1 MTEQAFY
8 QAVYDRANEV
18 CINPLLL
25 ISGIEGLYTFR
36 EVELSNINYVFLDS
50 LILTIFALRVGEEFH
65 SLAEERLSNQNEKLM
80 QAAAVELSPLS
91 KEEIDQSSN
100 TYLKSFAHLLNGKS
114 IIRGYHIKALE
125 VAALEINKA
134 QMIFKNNSI
143 SSIIMTIC
151 KNDMNGH
158 LGLASLF
165 NY

>member
-8 QAVYDRANEV
+8 QAVNDRANEA

-36 EVELSNINYVFLDS
+36 EVELSNINYIFLDS
-50 LILTIFALRVGEEFH
+50 LILTIFALRVGEQFH
-65 SLAEERLSNQNEKLM
+65 VLAEEKLSSTNDKIM
-80 QAAAVELSPLS
+80 QAAAMELSPLS

-100 TYLKSFAHLLNGKS
+100 RYLQSFAHLLKGNS

-125 VAALEINKA
+125 VAALEIKKA
-134 QMIFKNNSI
+134 QLIFKNNSI
-143 SSIIMTIC
+143 SSIVMIIC
-151 KNDMNGH
+151 KSDVNGD

-165 NY
+165 NQ